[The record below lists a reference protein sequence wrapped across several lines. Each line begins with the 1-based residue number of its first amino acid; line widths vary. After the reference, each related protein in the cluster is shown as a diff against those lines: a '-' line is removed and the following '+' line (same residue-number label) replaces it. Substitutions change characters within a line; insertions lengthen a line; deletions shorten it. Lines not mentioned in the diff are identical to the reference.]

1 MEAVWHINNME
12 YIPAW
17 NKNHVNT
24 NNTLKCMYPECTA
37 NSSNEKIV
45 VPTENTRALFST
57 LPDTDLSLIG
67 ALCERHYQQLYRQVH
82 APSPCAGC
90 GAKPKAR
97 HRHTRHSP
105 DAITIT
111 DYLIEHT
118 DFGVTITS
126 DDVLCKACYNMHL
139 AILNSIDKSK

>member
-1 MEAVWHINNME
+1 
-12 YIPAW
+12 
-17 NKNHVNT
+17 
-24 NNTLKCMYPECTA
+24 MYLECTA

-45 VPTENTRALFST
+45 VPTENTSALFST

-97 HRHTRHSP
+97 HRHTRQ
-105 DAITIT
+105 TEMVT
-111 DYLIEHT
+111 DDIDE
-118 DFGVTITS
+118 
-126 DDVLCKACYNMHL
+126 LCLSYF
-139 AILNSIDKSK
+139 